1 MKNVKKPVILVS
13 TGRSDHPMSTRRT
26 VSELYGDAL
35 RRAGLLSAAMLG
47 GDAGQLAAQFDGLLL
62 SGGGDLSPLLFA
74 QEPNPRAGKP
84 DRRRDQEELGLCA
97 AFCAQRKPILGI
109 CRGIQV
115 LNVYFGGD
123 LIQHMDG
130 HDGTCHSVQIMPD
143 SALSHLCGET
153 CMVNSYHHQAIGRLG
168 AGLRTTA
175 RAADGTIEAVEHD
188 TLPILGVQWHPER
201 MVRGLCMDTDADHTA
216 LFAWLQS
223 QVKKEGP

>member
-1 MKNVKKPVILVS
+1 MPGS
-13 TGRSDHPMSTRRT
+13 WPP
-26 VSELYGDAL
+26 
-35 RRAGLLSAAMLG
+35 
-47 GDAGQLAAQFDGLLL
+47 QFDGLLL

-74 QEPNPRAGKP
+74 QEPDPRAGKP

-130 HDGTCHSVQIMPD
+130 HDSTCHSVQIVPD
-143 SALSHLCGET
+143 SALCRLCGET

-168 AGLRTTA
+168 PACAPRHVRPMESSKPSNTILCPFWAFNGIPSAWCAACAWTPTPTTPPC
-175 RAADGTIEAVEHD
+175 
-188 TLPILGVQWHPER
+188 LPGCNL
-201 MVRGLCMDTDADHTA
+201 
-216 LFAWLQS
+216 
-223 QVKKEGP
+223 K